1 MRVTQRLAKLD
12 ADVLRRSPW
21 ANIDG
26 ATVSLRL
33 IVFYQ
38 AVALVDVFI
47 GLGTDDGMVTGL
59 ASAPLVLGIGAAWR
73 LLHSRGNRPPGT

>member
-1 MRVTQRLAKLD
+1 MRITQRLAKLD
-12 ADVLRRSPW
+12 ADVLGRMPW
-21 ANIDG
+21 ANTD
-26 ATVSLRL
+26 APTLSLRL

-59 ASAPLVLGIGAAWR
+59 ASAPLGLGIGAAWR
-73 LLHSRGNRPPGT
+73 LLHRGGGRPPGT